1 MYCIIFHYI
10 ILILYYII
18 YCIVLYYIILYRIIL
33 HYYYIL
39 YYCIVLYCV
48 VLYYIIVCYVVF
60 DPFANISVFSFYS
73 SMTYAFSLIIVLIPT
88 GTLVLI
94 VVLTAILISSL

>member
-1 MYCIIFHYI
+1 M
-10 ILILYYII
+10 YYITL
-18 YCIVLYYIILYRIIL
+18 YCIVVYCINITIFYI
-33 HYYYIL
+33 
-39 YYCIVLYCV
+39 IVLYCV

-88 GTLVLI
+88 RTLILI